1 LPNIRWL
8 LALITG
14 VHRFLYRVSG
24 GRLGSRLGRSD
35 MLLLT
40 TRGRKSGRER
50 TVPLLY
56 VADGERFVVVASNAG
71 DERAPAWWLNLQAS
85 PAARVQVG
93 RDTHAVGAR
102 RAGTEEAERLWPR
115 LEASYPSYAAYRA
128 RTRREIPVVLLERR
142 EPRSDLERKVS
153 GAAASAGPGSPS
165 APS

>member
-1 LPNIRWL
+1 MPNIRWL
-8 LALITG
+8 LALITSL
-14 VHRFLYRVSG
+14 HRFLYRVSG
-24 GRLGSRLGRSD
+24 GRVGSRLGHSD

-93 RDTHAVGAR
+93 SDTHAVSAR
-102 RAGTEEAERLWPR
+102 RASPEETGRLWPL
-115 LEASYPSYAAYRA
+115 LEASYHSYASYRT
-128 RTRREIPVVLLERR
+128 RTRREIPVVLLEPRR
-142 EPRSDLERKVS
+142 
-153 GAAASAGPGSPS
+153 
-165 APS
+165 APSPPAGSRRG